1 MGKPVDIAII
11 GAGNR
16 GCKYLHLL
24 AGMPDKVTV
33 AAIVEPDARRAAHA
47 ATILRNAGLPEPVVF
62 ADCEDMLSDCSPTAA
77 IIATPERGHYSQ
89 AMQLLDKRVN
99 ILIEKP
105 VATTIEEC
113 EAIAEKAKEAGV
125 VAGVCHVLRY
135 HPYFSELIRIAT
147 DGSLGE
153 VVSVSHRLGVGIDRA
168 CHTFV
173 RGPWGIPRLTSSM
186 ILSKGCHDL
195 DLVTAITGSRAEK
208 VYSVGGKHF
217 FTGEKRP
224 AGAAA
229 RCINCTAEKDCRF
242 SAVDLYRRRKEWIGG
257 FIPADSGTVA
267 EEIERQLR
275 EGNYGRC
282 VFACENE
289 AVDRQIVTVAFENGA
304 VATVTMNLFTA
315 EDSRDTH
322 ICLTGGEIHG
332 NGRRIKI
339 FPLRGEK
346 TVIDFSD
353 QAEAPYHA
361 GADKAVLE
369 DFIKAIT
376 TPGYKMLATIDEVM
390 ESHRICML
398 ATV

>member
-47 ATILRNAGLPEPVVF
+47 ATILRDAGLPEPVVF

-322 ICLTGGEIHG
+322 ISL
-332 NGRRIKI
+332 NG
-339 FPLRGEK
+339 
-346 TVIDFSD
+346 
-353 QAEAPYHA
+353 
-361 GADKAVLE
+361 
-369 DFIKAIT
+369 
-376 TPGYKMLATIDEVM
+376 
-390 ESHRICML
+390 
-398 ATV
+398 